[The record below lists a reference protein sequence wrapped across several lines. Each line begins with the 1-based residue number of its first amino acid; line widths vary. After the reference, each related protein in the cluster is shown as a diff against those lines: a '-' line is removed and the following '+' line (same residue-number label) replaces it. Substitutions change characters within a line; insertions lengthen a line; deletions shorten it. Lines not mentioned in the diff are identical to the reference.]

1 MGELWWQLW
10 QLVCLG
16 FKARAQLYVCAYSCI
31 CAWQQNTNVL
41 FWAYR
46 WLKNALPSFWQSKLL
61 KSRQKDYTHQPIS
74 TLRPCRG
81 CTQEGHFPWTQTG
94 SISGTMT
101 RLTMKPGRETLQQ
114 NYQGQLC
121 MSKSSALVSLSWSN
135 TAAFFDWHRSNQSN
149 ESEAV
154 SNNVAYFWL
163 ECHH

>member
-61 KSRQKDYTHQPIS
+61 KSRQKDYTQQPIS
-74 TLRPCRG
+74 TLRASRG
-81 CTQEGHFPWTQTG
+81 CTQEGHLPRNQIG

-101 RLTMKPGRETLQQ
+101 RLAMKPGRETLQQ
-114 NYQGQLC
+114 NYQGQLWANHQHWFH
-121 MSKSSALVSLSWSN
+121 SVDQIPLHSLIGTDQISLMRVRQCQIM
-135 TAAFFDWHRSNQSN
+135 WHTSD
-149 ESEAV
+149 
-154 SNNVAYFWL
+154 
-163 ECHH
+163 